1 VLVKSGPSWAISESE
16 VTPEHI
22 YLNRREWL
30 QTLGFVGLGLAST
43 ASCFGLFSNNEA
55 NAAISGYPAPRNSVY
70 QLDRELTPKEVAT
83 TYTNFYEFGS
93 SKNIWRRAQKMAT
106 DPWMITIDGLVETEM
121 QLDAGDLITK
131 IGGLEER
138 LYRHRCVESW
148 AMAVPWTG
156 VPLASL
162 VKFAKPNVDAKYLR
176 METFLDPEVAPGQK
190 QNWYPWPYVEGLT
203 LAEATNELAFL
214 ATGIY
219 GKQMPEQNG
228 APIRLVAPWKY
239 GFKSV
244 KSISRFTFTE
254 KQPVSFWEQL
264 NNREYG
270 FWANVNPDVPHP
282 RWSQKTERLLGSN
295 KIVPTQIFNGYAHQV
310 AGLYKGILLD
320 DKGKLFY

>member
-1 VLVKSGPSWAISESE
+1 MLIKTPPSWAILEAE

-22 YLNRREWL
+22 YTSRREWL
-30 QTLGFVGLGLAST
+30 RAAGFAGLGLACPVIS
-43 ASCFGLFSNNEA
+43 SGLLGNAA
-55 NAAISGYPAPRNSVY
+55 NAAITGYPAFSNNAY
-70 QLDRELTPKEVAT
+70 EIDRELTPEKVAT

-93 SKNIWRRAQKMAT
+93 SKNIWRRAKKLVI
-106 DPWMITIDGLVETEM
+106 DPWVVTIDGLVETEM
-121 QLDAGDLITK
+121 QLDAGDLIAR

-156 VPLASL
+156 VPLANL
-162 VKFAKPNVDAKYLR
+162 IKFAKPNVEAKYLR
-176 METFLDPEVAPGQK
+176 METFFDPEVAPGQK
-190 QNWYPWPYVEGLT
+190 QSWYPWPYVEGLT
-203 LAEATNELAFL
+203 LAEATNELTFL

-239 GFKSV
+239 GFKSL
-244 KSISRFTFTE
+244 KSITRFTFTDR
-254 KQPVSFWEQL
+254 QPVSFWQQL

-282 RWSQKTERLLGSN
+282 RWSQKTERLMGSN
-295 KIVPTQIFNGYAHQV
+295 KNVPTQIFNGYEEQV
-310 AGLYKGILLD
+310 ASLYKGLFLD
-320 DKGKLFY
+320 NKRKLFY

>member
-1 VLVKSGPSWAISESE
+1 
-16 VTPEHI
+16 
-22 YLNRREWL
+22 
-30 QTLGFVGLGLAST
+30 
-43 ASCFGLFSNNEA
+43 
-55 NAAISGYPAPRNSVY
+55 
-70 QLDRELTPKEVAT
+70 
-83 TYTNFYEFGS
+83 
-93 SKNIWRRAQKMAT
+93 
-106 DPWMITIDGLVETEM
+106 
-121 QLDAGDLITK
+121 
-131 IGGLEER
+131 
-138 LYRHRCVESW
+138 
-148 AMAVPWTG
+148 MAVPWTG

-295 KIVPTQIFNGYAHQV
+295 KIVPTQMFNGYAHQV

-320 DKGKLFY
+320 NKRKLFY